1 MRSERREEERERRE
15 RREREG
21 REREEEK
28 RGGRR
33 GGEGGSWRAST
44 NLTVLLQFC
53 IMPCNFQPPTPH
65 PLHLTRFTLPQYTH
79 TMTF

>member
-1 MRSERREEERERRE
+1 MRGGREREKGERGGRERGGSEKRKREEGGEEERE
-15 RREREG
+15 
-21 REREEEK
+21 
-28 RGGRR
+28 
-33 GGEGGSWRAST
+33 SWRAST
-44 NLTVLLQFC
+44 NLTVSLLFC